1 MLIPRAL
8 LSESKGTVMDA
19 LAYRPPGRL
28 STRFNRLVGWLANRG
43 VGVAGARTLEVVGR
57 ASGQPRTT
65 PVNPLRLDG
74 HTYVLGA
81 RGHTHWTRNLR
92 AAGTCTLRRGRS
104 VVPYRADELADADK
118 IPVLREYLR
127 KWEWEVGAIMPVSI
141 SKSSTDA
148 ELLAAAPALPVF
160 ELHRA

>member
-1 MLIPRAL
+1 
-8 LSESKGTVMDA
+8 MDA
-19 LAYRPPGRL
+19 VAYRPPGRV

-43 VGVAGARTLEVVGR
+43 VSLVGARTLEVVGR
-57 ASGQPRTT
+57 TSGRPRTT

-74 HTYVLGA
+74 RTYVLGA

-104 VVPYRADELADADK
+104 VVAYRATELADADK